1 MAKGLKHIAAQD
13 LVEFLSDE
21 RLRKLRTVAD
31 QGLLL
36 HESLDDFELPEG
48 YTKDEVWLILTAIRK
63 QAAIFL
69 PDDPFRDADFWFV
82 TTSALSFDSK
92 MLELRCATH
101 FPLDLSLQTLQG
113 SPYITRFLEQTL
125 ARGLEA
131 DRISVT
137 EERIHEIF
145 IGAPLEN
152 DIDRVISN
160 YFVLSNEAEHLAE
173 REITHGLIETL
184 YYQLIEGVD
193 ANQLP
198 RRGEVCKLDERL
210 LPPSSKDC
218 LDAICQRA
226 SDDFGDESRFGPVL
240 RIINVSWFFWNF
252 DVFAC
257 LNTLVGILLR
267 NIMAI
272 KWGFPVLSWLPVGYY
287 PFGHLDT
294 PRMEAVFNNWSK
306 DYGFGF
312 DFTSYFAVN
321 VQLYLEELDRL
332 ELAIG
337 ELERLNQRID
347 EILSSD
353 INNRKKAILA
363 SLVREPDALLR
374 IAPHQRM
381 FRVAYATARADFL
394 ELERDGYLVREQEGK
409 AFVFRAC
416 DDLRER
422 IVRLGEAALSLQ
434 ASENTS
440 NEMS

>member
-1 MAKGLKHIAAQD
+1 MARKINHISAED
-13 LVEFLSDE
+13 LLQLLCDD

-31 QGLLL
+31 QGFLL
-36 HESLDDFELPEG
+36 HESLDDYELPEG
-48 YTKDEVWLILTAIRK
+48 YTKDEVWMILTAIRK

-69 PDDPFRDADFWFV
+69 PDDPFRSADFWFV

-131 DRISVT
+131 DRIAVS

-145 IGAPLEN
+145 VGAPLEN

-160 YFVLSNEAEHLAE
+160 YFVLSNMAEHLAE

-193 ANQLP
+193 ASHLP
-198 RRGEVCKLDERL
+198 CRGEVCKLDERL
-210 LPPSSKDC
+210 LPPSAKDC
-218 LDAICQRA
+218 MDAICERA

-252 DVFAC
+252 DVFPS

-287 PFGHLDT
+287 PFGKLNT
-294 PRMEAVFNNWSK
+294 PQMEAVFNNWSR

-337 ELERLNQRID
+337 ELEQLNHRID
-347 EILSSD
+347 ELLSSD
-353 INNRKKAILA
+353 INHRQKSILA
-363 SLVREPDALLR
+363 SLVREPDAFLR

-381 FRVAYATARADFL
+381 FRVAYATARSDFL
-394 ELERDGYLVREQEGK
+394 ELEQAGFLVREQEGK

-434 ASENTS
+434 ASQDAS
-440 NEMS
+440 NETF